1 MVYRPE
7 DGITLVM
14 ASELVKI
21 SSNEASAILTRVRGK
36 GGKAVY
42 GKNHDDDAKVD
53 SESNP

>member
-21 SSNEASAILTRVRGK
+21 SGNEASAILTRVRGED
-36 GGKAVY
+36 VY
-42 GKNHDDDAKVD
+42 DKNLDDDAKVD

>member
-21 SSNEASAILTRVRGK
+21 SSNEASAILTRVRGERW
-36 GGKAVY
+36 
-42 GKNHDDDAKVD
+42 
-53 SESNP
+53 ESRVW